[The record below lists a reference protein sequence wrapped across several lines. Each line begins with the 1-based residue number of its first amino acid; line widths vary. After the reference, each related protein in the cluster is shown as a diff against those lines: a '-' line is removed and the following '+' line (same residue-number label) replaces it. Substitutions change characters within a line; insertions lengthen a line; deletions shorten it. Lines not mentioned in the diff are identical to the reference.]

1 MNTAAQPARGGVVVP
16 FVLIALIWGSTWFVI
31 RDQISAV
38 PPGWTVTWRFAL
50 ASLGMV
56 VLAAVRRESLGLP
69 PGGQRVALI
78 VGLTQFCLNYEF
90 VYEAERYLT
99 SGIVAVFYALLLVP
113 NALLS
118 ALFLKTRLTG
128 RFLAGSAVA
137 IAGIALLLAHEMRM
151 APAEARV
158 GLGIAL
164 CLGGLIA
171 ASVANVV
178 QAGEAARRCAPVPLM
193 AWSMIWGTLI
203 DAAYALAVDGPPVF
217 DPRPAYWAGV
227 AYLAIVGSVITFP
240 LYFRLIRDMGA
251 GGAAYNGVV
260 TPVVAM
266 GLSSL
271 FEGYRWS
278 VLSIAGSVLA
288 MAGLLI
294 ALSARG
300 KHRG

>member
-1 MNTAAQPARGGVVVP
+1 MP
-16 FVLIALIWGSTWFVI
+16 FVLVALIWGSTWFVI
-31 RDQISAV
+31 RDQISTV

-56 VLAAVRRESLGLP
+56 VLAAVRRESLRLP
-69 PGGQRVALI
+69 PGGQRVALV

-113 NALLS
+113 NALFS
-118 ALFLKTRLTG
+118 ALFLKTRITG

-151 APAEARV
+151 APPDARV

-178 QAGEAARRCAPVPLM
+178 QAGEAARRSGAVPLM

-217 DPRPAYWAGV
+217 DPRPAYFAGI

-251 GGAAYNGVV
+251 GAAAYNGVA
-260 TPVVAM
+260 TPVIAM

-278 VLSIAGSVLA
+278 ALSIAGSVLA

-294 ALSARG
+294 ALSARA
-300 KHRG
+300 KDRG